1 MTTMAM
7 PYDQATEHYLAQA
20 LENSA
25 SVCVDSPN
33 KARSQVKRG
42 IWHLRNFDGELIA
55 RVGKDFVR
63 FVPS

>member
-33 KARSQVKRG
+33 KARSQMKRG
-42 IWHLRNFDGELIA
+42 IWHLRNFEGELIA